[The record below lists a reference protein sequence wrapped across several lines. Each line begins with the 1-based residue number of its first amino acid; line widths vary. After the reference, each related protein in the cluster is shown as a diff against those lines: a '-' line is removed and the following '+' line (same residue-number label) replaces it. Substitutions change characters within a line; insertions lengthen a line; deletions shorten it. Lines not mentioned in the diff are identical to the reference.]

1 MSEAK
6 VAPLIVVAGP
16 SGVGKSSVV
25 AEVLSRHPNS
35 RLSVS
40 ATTRA
45 PRPGESDGVH
55 YHFVS
60 PERFTEMAEAGE
72 LLEWAEYAGNKY
84 GTPREPVAQWRAQ
97 GHPVILEI
105 EVAGARQVRAAAPAA
120 LLVFLEPP
128 SRDVL
133 LERLRGRGTETDE
146 TFAKRVAAA
155 DGELAAAGEF
165 DVRIVNDNLTECAGA
180 VGALL
185 DSATVAE
192 GP

>member
-55 YHFVS
+55 YYFVS

-105 EVAGARQVRAAAPAA
+105 EVAGARQVRAAAPDA

-185 DSATVAE
+185 DSAIVAE

>member
-105 EVAGARQVRAAAPAA
+105 EVAGARQVRAAAPDA

>member
-1 MSEAK
+1 MAEANL
-6 VAPLIVVAGP
+6 APLIVVAGP

-25 AEVLSRHPNS
+25 AEVLSRHPNA

-45 PRPGESDGVH
+45 PRTGESDGVH
-55 YHFVS
+55 YYFVS
-60 PERFTEMAEAGE
+60 PERFAGMAESGE
-72 LLEWAEYAGNKY
+72 LLEWAEYAGNRY

-105 EVAGARQVRAAAPAA
+105 EVAGARQVRVAAPDA

-128 SRDVL
+128 SREVL
-133 LERLRGRGTETDE
+133 FERLRGRGTETAE

-155 DGELAAAGEF
+155 EAELAAAGEF
-165 DVRIVNDNLTECAGA
+165 DVRIVNDNLTECAAA

>member
-1 MSEAK
+1 MSEAN

-45 PRPGESDGVH
+45 PRSGESDGVH
-55 YHFVS
+55 YYFVS
-60 PERFTEMAEAGE
+60 PERFTEMAEAGD
-72 LLEWAEYAGNKY
+72 LLEWAEYAGNRY

-105 EVAGARQVRAAAPAA
+105 EVAGARQVRAAAPDA

-133 LERLRGRGTETDE
+133 LERLRGRGTETEE

-165 DVRIVNDNLTECAGA
+165 DVRIVNDNLTECAAA

>member
-1 MSEAK
+1 MSEAN

-45 PRPGESDGVH
+45 PRSGESDGVH
-55 YHFVS
+55 YYFVS

-72 LLEWAEYAGNKY
+72 LLEWAEYAGNRY

-105 EVAGARQVRAAAPAA
+105 EVAGARQVRAAAPDA

-133 LERLRGRGTETDE
+133 LERLRGRGTETEE

-165 DVRIVNDNLTECAGA
+165 DVRIVNDNLTECAAA

>member
-1 MSEAK
+1 MSEAN

-25 AEVLSRHPNS
+25 AEVLSRHPNA

-40 ATTRA
+40 ATTRV

-55 YHFVS
+55 YYFVS
-60 PERFTEMAEAGE
+60 PERFTEMVEAGE
-72 LLEWAEYAGNKY
+72 LLEWAEYAGNRY
-84 GTPREPVAQWRAQ
+84 GTPREPVSQWRAQ

-105 EVAGARQVRAAAPAA
+105 EVAGARQVRVAAPDA

-128 SRDVL
+128 SREVL
-133 LERLRGRGTETDE
+133 LERLRGRGTETEE

-165 DVRIVNDNLTECAGA
+165 DVRIVNDSLTECAAA

>member
-55 YHFVS
+55 YYFVS
-60 PERFTEMAEAGE
+60 PVRFTEMAEAGE

-105 EVAGARQVRAAAPAA
+105 EVAGARQVRAAAPDA

>member
-105 EVAGARQVRAAAPAA
+105 EVAGARQVRAAAPDA

-185 DSATVAE
+185 DSATVVE

>member
-1 MSEAK
+1 MTEENI
-6 VAPLIVVAGP
+6 APLIVVAGP

-25 AEVLSRHPNS
+25 AEVLSRHPS
-35 RLSVS
+35 ARLSIS

-55 YHFVS
+55 YYFVS

-72 LLEWAEYAGNKY
+72 LLEWAEYAGNRY
-84 GTPREPVAQWRAQ
+84 GTPREPVAQWREQ
-97 GHPVILEI
+97 GNPVILEI
-105 EVAGARQVRAAAPAA
+105 EVAGARQVRSAAPDA

-128 SRDVL
+128 SREVL
-133 LERLRGRGTETDE
+133 LERLRGRGTETEE

-165 DVRIVNDNLTECAGA
+165 DVRIVNDSLTECAAA

-185 DSATVAE
+185 DSATAAE

>member
-1 MSEAK
+1 MTEASI
-6 VAPLIVVAGP
+6 APLLVVAGP

-25 AEVLSRHPNS
+25 AEVLTRHPNA

-55 YHFVS
+55 YYFVS
-60 PERFTEMAEAGE
+60 PERFTEMAASGE
-72 LLEWAEYAGNKY
+72 LLEWAEYAGNRY
-84 GTPREPVAQWRAQ
+84 GTPREPVANWRAQ

-105 EVAGARQVRAAAPAA
+105 EVAGARQVREAAPDA

-128 SRDVL
+128 SRKVL
-133 LERLRGRGTETDE
+133 LERLSGRGTETEE

-165 DVRIVNDNLTECAGA
+165 DVRIINNNLTECAAA

-185 DSATVAE
+185 DSASIAE
-192 GP
+192 GS